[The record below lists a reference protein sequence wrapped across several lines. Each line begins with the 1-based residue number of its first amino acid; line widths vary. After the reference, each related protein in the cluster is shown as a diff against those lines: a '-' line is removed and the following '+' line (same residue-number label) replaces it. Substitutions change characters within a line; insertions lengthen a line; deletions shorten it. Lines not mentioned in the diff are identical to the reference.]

1 MAEDGD
7 SARADASNKLAV
19 NAGLPSSG
27 AESAQDHSAEA
38 SETKPREADTD
49 APFAAQS
56 KNAKKRLRAP
66 KKDKKSE
73 SAVVYLSRVP
83 PGLDVGA
90 ARALLSRTGT
100 LGRVWLRAEDA
111 GAVAARRQ
119 LGGRRRGGFS
129 DGWVE
134 YTCRRDAKNAVAL
147 LNGQPMA
154 GAKRG
159 GRWKNDLWNL
169 RLLPR
174 GYSWDDLVEETCGSK
189 RERVLRVKAAVA
201 ASRREK
207 AFVEERAE
215 LAKRIA
221 AKEKGLEEAESD
233 GEDHEM
239 PRKGVEKRIV
249 RRFRQRE
256 AVADMDYEDDV
267 DERRAREAARRLE
280 NDEGEGP
287 HKKAKVDTDLV
298 AMLFGKKG
306 SPATAEKA
314 DATK

>member
-1 MAEDGD
+1 MP
-7 SARADASNKLAV
+7 SAG
-19 NAGLPSSG
+19 AGPSLKE
-27 AESAQDHSAEA
+27 ANEA
-38 SETKPREADTD
+38 SEQAHSPADVD
-49 APFAAQS
+49 AASTTPS

-111 GAVAARRQ
+111 SAVAARRQ

-134 YTCRRDAKNAVAL
+134 YTRRRDAKSAVAL
-147 LNGQPMA
+147 LNGQPMS

-215 LAKRIA
+215 LAKRIE
-221 AKEKGLEEAESD
+221 AKEKGLEVVQSD
-233 GEDHEM
+233 DDGDGT
-239 PRKGVEKRIV
+239 PKKAIEKRVV
-249 RRFRQRE
+249 RRFKQRE
-256 AVADMDYEDDV
+256 AVDDMDYEDDV

-280 NDEGEGP
+280 NEEDEGP
-287 HKKAKVDTDLV
+287 QKKPKIDADLV
-298 AMLFGKKG
+298 QMLFGKKG
-306 SPATAEKA
+306 APARKVNSDE
-314 DATK
+314 